1 MIQSV
6 IMAGFGGQGILLIG
20 NMLAY
25 AALGEGKHVTY
36 MPAYGVEMRGGTANC
51 TVVVSDE
58 PIGSP
63 IVGRPDAVI
72 VMNLPSLKKFEP
84 WVKPGGRLF
93 LNTSLVPE
101 GKRSRRDIEAFSIPA
116 NDLATEMGNARL
128 ANMILIGAYVKATG
142 VVSQDSLI
150 HSLSKVISERNA
162 RFIPQNVEAIKLG
175 ARRIPPVREN
185 GARR

>member
-1 MIQSV
+1 MKNSV

-25 AALGEGKHVTY
+25 AGLEEGKHVTY

-63 IVGRPDAVI
+63 IVGKPDAVI
-72 VMNLPSLKKFEP
+72 VMNLPSLKKFES
-84 WVKPGGRLF
+84 WIKPGGALF
-93 LNTSLVPE
+93 LNTSLVPPE
-101 GKRSRRDIEAFSIPA
+101 QQTRSDITVYPIPA

-128 ANMILIGAYVKATG
+128 ANMILIGAYVEATQ
-142 VVSQDSLI
+142 VVSQASLVN
-150 HSLSKVISERNA
+150 SLSKVISERNA
-162 RFIPQNVEAIKLG
+162 RFIPQNIEAIKRG
-175 ARRIPPVREN
+175 AQHVTTSN
-185 GARR
+185 T

>member
-63 IVGRPDAVI
+63 IVGKPDAVI
-72 VMNLPSLKKFEP
+72 VMNLPSLKKFES
-84 WVKPGGRLF
+84 WIKPEGKLF
-93 LNTSLVPE
+93 LNTSLAPADE
-101 GKRSRRDIEAFSIPA
+101 RTREDIAFYPIPA
-116 NDLATEMGNARL
+116 NDLASQMGNARL

-142 VVSQDSLI
+142 IVSQDALI
-150 HSLSKVISERNA
+150 DSLSKVISERNA
-162 RFIPQNVEAIKLG
+162 RFIPQNIEAIKLG
-175 ARRIPPVREN
+175 ADQVETANP
-185 GARR
+185 

>member
-1 MIQSV
+1 MINSV

-25 AALGEGKHVTY
+25 AALEEGKYVTY

-51 TVVVSDE
+51 TVVVSDQ

-63 IVGRPDAVI
+63 IVGQPDSVI
-72 VMNLPSLKKFEP
+72 VMNMPSLKKFES
-84 WVKPGGRLF
+84 WIKAEGNLF

-101 GKRSRRDIEAFSIPA
+101 EEKTREDIRFYPVPA

-128 ANMILIGAYVKATG
+128 ANMILIGAYVEVTG
-142 VVSQDSLI
+142 TVSQEALI
-150 HSLSKVISERNA
+150 SSLSKVISERNA

-175 ARRIPPVREN
+175 ASKIRAANP
-185 GARR
+185 

>member
-1 MIQSV
+1 MKNSV

-25 AALGEGKHVTY
+25 AGLAEGKHVTY

-63 IVGRPDAVI
+63 IVGKPDAVI
-72 VMNLPSLKKFEP
+72 VMNLPSLKKFES
-84 WVKPGGRLF
+84 WIKPGGIL
-93 LNTSLVPE
+93 LVNTSLVPPDQQTRE
-101 GKRSRRDIEAFSIPA
+101 DITAYSIPA
-116 NDLATEMGNARL
+116 NDLATGMGNARL
-128 ANMILIGAYVKATG
+128 ANMILIGAYAEAAG

-150 HSLSKVISERNA
+150 NSLSKVISERNA
-162 RFIPQNVEAIKLG
+162 RFIPQNIKAIKLG
-175 ARRIPPVREN
+175 AGQVHLAN
-185 GARR
+185 A

>member
-1 MIQSV
+1 MKNSV

-25 AALGEGKHVTY
+25 AGLEEGKHVTY

-63 IVGRPDAVI
+63 IVGKPDAVI
-72 VMNLPSLKKFEP
+72 VMNLPSLKKFES
-84 WVKPGGRLF
+84 WIKPEGTLLF
-93 LNTSLVPE
+93 NTSLVSPE
-101 GKRSRRDIEAFSIPA
+101 KQTRKDITVYPIPA

-128 ANMILIGAYVKATG
+128 ANMILIGAYVEATG
-142 VVSQDSLI
+142 VVSQESLI
-150 HSLSKVISERNA
+150 NSLSKVISERNA
-162 RFIPQNVEAIKLG
+162 RFIPQNIEAIKLG
-175 ARRIPPVREN
+175 ARQINPSN
-185 GARR
+185 A

>member
-1 MIQSV
+1 MKNSV

-25 AALGEGKHVTY
+25 AGLEEGKQVTY

-51 TVVVSDE
+51 TVVVADE

-63 IVGRPDAVI
+63 IVGKPDAVI
-72 VMNLPSLKKFEP
+72 VMNLPSLKKFES
-84 WVKPGGRLF
+84 WIKPGGILLF
-93 LNTSLVPE
+93 NTSLVPTE
-101 GKRSRRDIEAFSIPA
+101 QQKRTDITAYPVPA

-128 ANMILIGAYVKATG
+128 ANMILIGAYVAATG

-150 HSLSKVISERNA
+150 NSLSKVISERNA
-162 RFIPQNVEAIKLG
+162 RFIPQNIEAIKLG
-175 ARRIPPVREN
+175 AQQIAGLKN
-185 GARR
+185 